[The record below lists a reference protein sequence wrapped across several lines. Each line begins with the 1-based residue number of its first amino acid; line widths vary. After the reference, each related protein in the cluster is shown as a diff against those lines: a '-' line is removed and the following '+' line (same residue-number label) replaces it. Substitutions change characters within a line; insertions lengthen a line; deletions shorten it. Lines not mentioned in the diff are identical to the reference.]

1 MGHAITAE
9 KDAVAPGIPIS
20 NGKLAMWLFLGT
32 EIMFFTGLLGAY
44 IVLRI
49 GAGSNWPDH
58 HDVLIEPVGALNTFV
73 LICSSITVVLAHACA
88 AQGRIKETGLYL
100 SATLVLGLVFM
111 GVKVWE
117 YGQKFEHGYLPANF
131 PTSAL
136 GRWMNYQA
144 PPLPPKDSHEG
155 DSKGSD
161 HDHAASGHRH
171 KHPSEIRGLDLWSST
186 YFVLTG
192 MHGLH
197 VVGGLVA
204 FGAVLLIWAMG
215 RLTIQHA
222 GLIEVL
228 GLYWHFVDL
237 VWIFLF
243 PMLYLM

>member
-1 MGHAITAE
+1 MSHAVAE
-9 KDAVAPGIPIS
+9 TKDAVAPGIPIP

-49 GAGSNWPDH
+49 GAGNNWPDH

-73 LICSSITVVLAHACA
+73 LICSSITVVLAHATLA
-88 AQGRIKETGLYL
+88 NGRVKEAGTYL
-100 SATLVLGLVFM
+100 LATLILGGVFM

-117 YGQKFEHGYLPANF
+117 YGQKFQHGYLPTNF
-131 PTSAL
+131 PSSAL
-136 GRWMNYQA
+136 GQFMHYQFPAEPAAAA
-144 PPLPPKDSHEG
+144 PVAGHEEHAGGDHSH
-155 DSKGSD
+155 
-161 HDHAASGHRH
+161 GHKPR
-171 KHPSEIRGLDLWSST
+171 SQIRGLDMWAST

-197 VVGGLVA
+197 VVGGLIA
-204 FGAVLLIWAMG
+204 FGVVVLLWAMG
-215 RLTIQHA
+215 RLTVKHA
-222 GLIEVL
+222 GLVEVL